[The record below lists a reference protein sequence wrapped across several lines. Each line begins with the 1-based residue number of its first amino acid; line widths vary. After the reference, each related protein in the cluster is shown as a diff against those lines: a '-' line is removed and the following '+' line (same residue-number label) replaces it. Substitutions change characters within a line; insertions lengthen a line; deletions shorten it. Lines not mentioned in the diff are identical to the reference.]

1 MNIHAK
7 EAYLRNKFGN
17 HHQFQTFNFNY
28 SKIENTI
35 TNIISNYTEKQN
47 INLIINYYNDK
58 HPNRCKEIDLC
69 LKLNCNN
76 SLFNKII
83 IINETNEPIP
93 FINDNIITIND
104 SKRLTF
110 KDFFNYANKYSSED
124 TINVLINSD
133 IVIGE
138 NFDKVKLESN
148 QALFLTRYN
157 IKEDGSDI
165 FQNDCG
171 SFDTWIWK
179 GLITKDIGNYFMG
192 QICCDVKL
200 SLEFYNNGY
209 KLKNP
214 CLDLKTYHIHLTE
227 IRNYLAVLTLKKE
240 KEDIMKVKFSSL
252 DTPFDENDC
261 QKFN

>member
-1 MNIHAK
+1 MNK
-7 EAYLRNKFGN
+7 EAYLKHKFIN
-17 HHQFQTFNFNY
+17 LQQFQTFNFNY
-28 SKIENTI
+28 SKIEDTL

-58 HPNRCKEIDLC
+58 HPDRSKEIDLS

-76 SLFNKII
+76 KLFNKII
-83 IINETNEPIP
+83 IINETNQPIP
-93 FINDNIITIND
+93 FMNDNIIIIND

-138 NFDKVKLESN
+138 NFDKIKLELN

-157 IKEDGSDI
+157 IKEDGSDV
-165 FQNDCG
+165 FQDDCG

-192 QICCDVKL
+192 ETCCDVRL
-200 SLEFYNNGY
+200 SLEFYNKGY

-214 CLDLKTYHIHLTE
+214 SLDLKTYHIHLTE
-227 IRNYLAVLTLKKE
+227 IRNYFAILTLKKQ
-240 KEDIMKVKFSSL
+240 KADIMKVKFSSL

-261 QKFN
+261 QKFLS

>member
-1 MNIHAK
+1 MNK
-7 EAYLRNKFGN
+7 QEYLKHKFIN
-17 HHQFQTFNFNY
+17 RLQYQSFNFNY
-28 SKIENTI
+28 SKIEDTLINV
-35 TNIISNYTEKQN
+35 ISSYTKEQN
-47 INLIINYYNDK
+47 INLIVNYYHDK
-58 HPNRCKEIDLC
+58 HPDRCKEIDLC

-83 IINETNEPIP
+83 IINETNQPLP
-93 FINDNIITIND
+93 YINDNVIVIND

-124 TINVLINSD
+124 TINILINSD

-138 NFDKVKLESN
+138 NFNKINIESN

-157 IKEDGSDI
+157 IKEDGSDV
-165 FQNDCG
+165 FHDDCG

-192 QICCDVKL
+192 QTCCDVKL
-200 SLEFYNNGY
+200 SLEFYNNEY

-227 IRNYLAVLTLKKE
+227 IRNYYSILMYKE
-240 KEDIMKVKFSSL
+240 KADIMKVKFSSL
-252 DTPFDENDC
+252 DTPFNENDC
-261 QKFN
+261 QKFLS

>member
-1 MNIHAK
+1 MNK
-7 EAYLRNKFGN
+7 EAYLKHKFIN
-17 HHQFQTFNFNY
+17 RLQFQTFNFNY
-28 SKIENTI
+28 SKIKDTL

-47 INLIINYYNDK
+47 INLIVNYYHDK
-58 HPNRCKEIDLC
+58 HPDRCKEIYLC

-76 SLFNKII
+76 LLFNKII

-93 FINDNIITIND
+93 FINDNIIVIND

-110 KDFFNYANKYSSED
+110 KDFFNYSNKYSSED
-124 TINVLINSD
+124 TINILINSD

-138 NFDKVKLESN
+138 NFDKIKLELN
-148 QALFLTRYN
+148 QAIFLTRYN
-157 IKEDGSDI
+157 IKEDGSDV
-165 FQNDCG
+165 FQDDCG

-192 QICCDVKL
+192 ETCCDVKL

-227 IRNYLAVLTLKKE
+227 IRNYFATLTLKKQ
-240 KEDIMKVKFSSL
+240 KADIMKVKFSSL

-261 QKFN
+261 QKFLS

>member
-1 MNIHAK
+1 MNK
-7 EAYLRNKFGN
+7 EAYLRNKFIN
-17 HHQFQTFNFNY
+17 RHQFQIFNFNY
-28 SKIENTI
+28 SKIEDTL
-35 TNIISNYTEKQN
+35 TNIILNYTEKQN
-47 INLIINYYNDK
+47 INLIVNYYHDK
-58 HPNRCKEIDLC
+58 HPDRCKEIDLC

-76 SLFNKII
+76 SLFDKII
-83 IINETNEPIP
+83 IINETNQPIP
-93 FINDNIITIND
+93 FMNDNIIIIND

-138 NFDKVKLESN
+138 NFDKIKLELN

-157 IKEDGSDI
+157 IKEDGSNV
-165 FQNDCG
+165 FQDDCG

-192 QICCDVKL
+192 ETCCDVRL

-214 CLDLKTYHIHLTE
+214 SLDLKTYHIHLTE
-227 IRNYLAVLTLKKE
+227 IRNYFAILTLKKQ
-240 KEDIMKVKFSSL
+240 KADIMKVKFSSL

-261 QKFN
+261 QKFLS